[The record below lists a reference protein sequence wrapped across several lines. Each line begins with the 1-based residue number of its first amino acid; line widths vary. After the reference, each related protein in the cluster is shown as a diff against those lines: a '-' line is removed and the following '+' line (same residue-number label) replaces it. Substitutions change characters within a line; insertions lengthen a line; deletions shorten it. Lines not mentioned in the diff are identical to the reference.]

1 MYVGRL
7 VQLGPLKREYLPQ
20 YLAWVN
26 DPEVGRYLFPGQ
38 MRFLTSEDE
47 EEWFDRVRKAQDQI
61 VFAILTVEGGHLL
74 GNCGLRNID
83 WKNRCA
89 SFGIFIGNKRF
100 WGKGYGTEATRL
112 LLRYA
117 FEELNLHR
125 VELEVYDFNTRAIR
139 AYEKAGFRREGTR
152 RQALYR
158 EGSWHDIHLMA
169 ILKEEWE
176 ANAMGQ

>member
-1 MYVGRL
+1 
-7 VQLGPLKREYLPQ
+7 
-20 YLAWVN
+20 
-26 DPEVGRYLFPGQ
+26 